1 MGFVNSNNFKNKNI
15 SYFLHSMTF
24 LYPDYMP
31 KQNIKLFSLQNNFS
45 LLIKKAPWEV
55 YKDCFTLGVLVR
67 MICCE
72 ATITSYKREEIN
84 LVQRTHFSISTENV
98 VI

>member
-1 MGFVNSNNFKNKNI
+1 MVFVNSNNFKNKNI

-45 LLIKKAPWEV
+45 LLIKKAP
-55 YKDCFTLGVLVR
+55 
-67 MICCE
+67 
-72 ATITSYKREEIN
+72 
-84 LVQRTHFSISTENV
+84 
-98 VI
+98 